1 MPAGFS
7 KEHVIVRKDFFIVF
21 ILLFNTFA
29 WFYLTQI
36 IIDSILTSLS
46 VTYIQNLIIR
56 ASYFIS
62 IVGSSIVGSVLSNK
76 ISRLNFL
83 YLWIILGIVTS
94 SVFVLINNFT
104 VIHILFFCILLGI
117 SFGLG
122 MPSCLAYFTD
132 YTPIENRGR
141 ISGII
146 FLTTNLSAPLF
157 IMALNM
163 FGLIS
168 NLIILAVWRGFGLI
182 VFFLKPEKN
191 SASEKKKVGS
201 FISVLHDK
209 SFLLYFIAWL
219 MFCLIDRFEKPVLAN
234 LFGDFYYL
242 MIGPIIGSFFALIAG
257 VLSDR
262 VGRKRVILYGFVT
275 LGIAYAVIGIAPDT
289 LFSWYFFL
297 TIESIAT
304 GILWVT
310 FILILWGDLSQHG
323 SREKY
328 YVIGEAPYFLTFV
341 IQQLSVPSVALP
353 LYAAFSLASFF
364 LFAAVLPLVYAPD
377 TLPEKKIRLR
387 RLRKYMDAAKKVK
400 EKYVKN
406 AEG

>member
-1 MPAGFS
+1 
-7 KEHVIVRKDFFIVF
+7 
-21 ILLFNTFA
+21 
-29 WFYLTQI
+29 
-36 IIDSILTSLS
+36 
-46 VTYIQNLIIR
+46 
-56 ASYFIS
+56 
-62 IVGSSIVGSVLSNK
+62 
-76 ISRLNFL
+76 
-83 YLWIILGIVTS
+83 
-94 SVFVLINNFT
+94 
-104 VIHILFFCILLGI
+104 
-117 SFGLG
+117 
-122 MPSCLAYFTD
+122 
-132 YTPIENRGR
+132 
-141 ISGII
+141 
-146 FLTTNLSAPLF
+146 
-157 IMALNM
+157 
-163 FGLIS
+163 
-168 NLIILAVWRGFGLI
+168 
-182 VFFLKPEKN
+182 
-191 SASEKKKVGS
+191 
-201 FISVLHDK
+201 
-209 SFLLYFIAWL
+209 
-219 MFCLIDRFEKPVLAN
+219 
-234 LFGDFYYL
+234 